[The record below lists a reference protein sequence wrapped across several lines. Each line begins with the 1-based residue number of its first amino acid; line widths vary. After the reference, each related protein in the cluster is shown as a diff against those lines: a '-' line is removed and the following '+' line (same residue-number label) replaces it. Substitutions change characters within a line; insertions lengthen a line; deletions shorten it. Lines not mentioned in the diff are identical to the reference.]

1 MKRLFLIM
9 LVMLNVLAF
18 QAKDIREIWL
28 SMPDSL
34 ILYLDK
40 SKRIEMVD
48 YIDMKVRADVK
59 NALEG
64 MSIIDT
70 LTHDYL
76 QVTLNEASTLQM
88 RTLPMENGDTVFCL
102 VRTYRGPQ
110 AESEVSIYG
119 QDWQKVRQL
128 SFPSA
133 TFISK
138 PDTMSDATFA
148 ELRRLVDVLLIEARL
163 SVDDNT
169 LTLSASPMY
178 LNKDEMKRVFA
189 ILPSR
194 ILRWDGKDF
203 Q

>member
-18 QAKDIREIWL
+18 QAKEHQGNTGSPL
-28 SMPDSL
+28 PDSL

-64 MSIIDT
+64 MSIMDT

-88 RTLPMENGDTVFCL
+88 RTCL
-102 VRTYRGPQ
+102 WRT
-110 AESEVSIYG
+110 
-119 QDWQKVRQL
+119 
-128 SFPSA
+128 A
-133 TFISK
+133 TPCF
-138 PDTMSDATFA
+138 
-148 ELRRLVDVLLIEARL
+148 V
-163 SVDDNT
+163 
-169 LTLSASPMY
+169 
-178 LNKDEMKRVFA
+178 
-189 ILPSR
+189 
-194 ILRWDGKDF
+194 W
-203 Q
+203 